1 MKPENVLRILSTLA
15 LMGVT
20 RTLASRCEQATGMTI
35 TSDFAPTTVLV
46 SRIKAAEAAD
56 LAILTAQAVDEL
68 MAQKIFVA
76 GSRVDVALSYVGI
89 AVKAGATKPEIGSVE
104 SFKSVLRNAK
114 SIAYSKSGASGIFFA
129 ELIERLGIAEEVNR
143 KAKIIPSGFTAELA
157 ASGEAELAVQQI
169 SELMVVPGIE
179 IAGAF
184 PPEIQSV
191 ATFSAGVLT
200 SSPHQEAAGRL
211 ASFLRSEEVK
221 PTLRAMGLEPAK

>member
-15 LMGVT
+15 LMGGM

-114 SIAYSKSGASGIFFA
+114 SIAY
-129 ELIERLGIAEEVNR
+129 
-143 KAKIIPSGFTAELA
+143 
-157 ASGEAELAVQQI
+157 
-169 SELMVVPGIE
+169 
-179 IAGAF
+179 
-184 PPEIQSV
+184 
-191 ATFSAGVLT
+191 
-200 SSPHQEAAGRL
+200 
-211 ASFLRSEEVK
+211 
-221 PTLRAMGLEPAK
+221 